1 MKFRLTLP
9 TLALLSISVG
19 TLADEAR
26 IGELLLSIPEQFKG
40 PVSGAPAEH
49 TSTIAYAVSSS
60 PGTPGAVLQVTR
72 LEGDRPPPSLS
83 EAEATRLRSQYLHQ
97 MLGGIE
103 RARADFTRSS
113 PQNVR
118 LGGLMASK
126 ITWKGKLRGVQTN
139 GAMYCMVVGSDLV
152 WLHAFGPGGE
162 PDPDTSQAIIAI
174 ETLAV
179 SANKSLERTRA
190 R

>member
-49 TSTIAYAVSSS
+49 ISTIAYAVSSS

-103 RARADFTRSS
+103 RARA
-113 PQNVR
+113 
-118 LGGLMASK
+118 
-126 ITWKGKLRGVQTN
+126 
-139 GAMYCMVVGSDLV
+139 
-152 WLHAFGPGGE
+152 
-162 PDPDTSQAIIAI
+162 
-174 ETLAV
+174 
-179 SANKSLERTRA
+179 
-190 R
+190 